1 MARIAAVTIL
11 YHPGKS
17 TADNI
22 LSYSKSVEKV
32 YVIDNT
38 ESIGN
43 KNEQSYLSIQ
53 NAIYLGDGKNQGIA
67 VRLNF
72 AAEMAIRE
80 GFDLLLTMDQD
91 SCFLPGEF
99 EKYLSCIQQCDTP
112 STVAQ
117 YGVAFNEYVE
127 SARGCEAKESL
138 DIITSGSILSLSHFK
153 KLGGF
158 DETLFID
165 EVDFEYNYRIRHS
178 GYRSLLYTGIRLEH
192 SLGSSG
198 MYRSL
203 TGAKTSRSL
212 HSPLRMYYMVRNFF
226 YVNKKY
232 GSVFAEHKRK
242 RTRALINRLKNNL
255 IYNNK
260 RLQVL
265 HMAFR
270 GYFDYLAS
278 KTGKINSN

>member
-17 TADNI
+17 VADNI

-38 ESIGN
+38 DAIGN
-43 KNEQSYLSIQ
+43 NNEQSFLSIP
-53 NAIYLGDGKNQGIA
+53 NAIYFGDGRNQGIA
-67 VRLNF
+67 VRLNL
-72 AAEMAIRE
+72 AAEMAIKE
-80 GFDLLLTMDQD
+80 GFHFLLTMDQD
-91 SCFLPGEF
+91 SYFEQSEL
-99 EKYLSCIQQCDTP
+99 EKYLTCFQKCEDP
-112 STVAQ
+112 SIVAM

-127 SARGCEAKESL
+127 SSKGCEAKESL
-138 DIITSGSILSLSHFK
+138 DLITSGSILSLSHFK
-153 KLGGF
+153 TLGGF
-158 DETLFID
+158 DEALFID
-165 EVDFEYNYRIRHS
+165 EVDFEYNYRIRDS

-226 YVNKKY
+226 YVNRKY
-232 GSVFAEHKRK
+232 GSGFAEHKRK
-242 RTRALINRLKNNL
+242 RTRSLINRLKNNL

-265 HMAFR
+265 RMAFR
-270 GYFDYLAS
+270 GYFDYLAT